1 MARHTVPQD
10 VETADKLIGF
20 LSLKQFLFVLAGF
33 GMLFL
38 AYTFA
43 RVNILL
49 GIPFLPFIG
58 IAFVLGLYQ
67 RHDQPAEVF
76 LASWLKFKFA
86 PKVRI
91 WGQEG
96 YEQHVIVTVPKK
108 EVIDYTKGLSSKDV
122 YNNFTGLGSKL
133 DTRGWSTKGV
143 AGADANDL
151 GTGESERLMS
161 LREVE
166 ALQDKFQPQQA
177 TSTDIFDANNS
188 TTASRVEVDV
198 DKAAQNSDNQATQ
211 ILATGGS
218 SSADKD
224 AGSPHRA
231 DENDSLYLQH
241 QPDLKP
247 GQAAQINNLAKSDAP
262 ISTVATQAGAAIRVD
277 QLDQGQE
284 FSIR

>member
-20 LSLKQFLFVLAGF
+20 LSLKQFLFVLAGC

-43 RVNILL
+43 RINILL

-58 IAFVLGLYQ
+58 VAFVLGLYQ

-86 PKVRI
+86 PKIRI

-108 EVIDYTKGLSSKDV
+108 EVIDYTKGLSQKEV
-122 YNNFTGLGSKL
+122 YSSFTGLGSKL

-143 AGADANDL
+143 SAADSKDL
-151 GTGESERLMS
+151 GTGESERLIS
-161 LREVE
+161 LDEVE
-166 ALQDKFQPQQA
+166 VLQEKYAPKY
-177 TSTDIFDANNS
+177 TPPTDIFDANNS
-188 TTASRVEVDV
+188 PVASRIEVDI
-198 DKAAQNSDNQATQ
+198 DKASQATNSQATQ
-211 ILATGGS
+211 LLTVS
-218 SSADKD
+218 NDDDNDSAD
-224 AGSPHRA
+224 S
-231 DENDSLYLQH
+231 NTMSVQH
-241 QPDLKP
+241 GLKLKP
-247 GQAAQINNLAKSDAP
+247 QQTTQINNLAKSDAP
-262 ISTVATQAGAAIRVD
+262 ISTVASQAGEAIRVD
-277 QLDQGQE
+277 QLDKGAE
-284 FSIR
+284 FSLR

>member
-43 RVNILL
+43 RLNILL
-49 GIPFLPFIG
+49 GLPFLPFIV

-108 EVIDYTKGLSSKDV
+108 EVIDYTKGLSTKDV
-122 YNNFTGLGSKL
+122 YSNFTGLGSKL

-143 AGADANDL
+143 TAAEANDL
-151 GTGESERLMS
+151 GTGESERLIS
-161 LREVE
+161 LDAVE
-166 ALQDKFQPQQA
+166 AMQEKFQPKYQP
-177 TSTDIFDANNS
+177 TVTDIFDANNS
-188 TTASRVEVDV
+188 PTATRIEVDV
-198 DKAAQNSDNQATQ
+198 DKSALNAQQSAAGILEATDPQKDTLPTQHAPQLQPAQA
-211 ILATGGS
+211 
-218 SSADKD
+218 
-224 AGSPHRA
+224 
-231 DENDSLYLQH
+231 E
-241 QPDLKP
+241 
-247 GQAAQINNLAKSDAP
+247 QINNLATSDAP
-262 ISTVATQAGAAIRVD
+262 ISAVAAQAGAAISID
-277 QLDQGQE
+277 QLDKGAE
-284 FSIR
+284 FSLR

>member
-20 LSLKQFLFVLAGF
+20 LSLKQFLFVLAGC

-43 RVNILL
+43 RINIFL
-49 GIPFLPFIG
+49 GIPFLPFMG
-58 IAFVLGLYQ
+58 VAFVLGLYQ

-96 YEQHVIVTVPKK
+96 YEQHVIVTAPKK
-108 EVIDYTKGLSSKDV
+108 EEIDYTKGLSQKDV
-122 YNNFTGLGSKL
+122 YNSFTGLGSKL

-143 AGADANDL
+143 TDADSKDL
-151 GTGESERLMS
+151 GTGESERLIS
-161 LREVE
+161 LGEVE
-166 ALQDKFQPQQA
+166 VLQEKYAPKY
-177 TSTDIFDANNS
+177 TPPTDIFDANNS
-188 TTASRVEVDV
+188 TVASRIEVDV
-198 DKAAQNSDNQATQ
+198 DKSSQAATSQATQ
-211 ILATGGS
+211 LLTTTSDDDDEDDS
-218 SSADKD
+218 SSNTLSVQH
-224 AGSPHRA
+224 SPR
-231 DENDSLYLQH
+231 LQPA
-241 QPDLKP
+241 QT
-247 GQAAQINNLAKSDAP
+247 AQINNLAKSEAP
-262 ISTVATQAGAAIRVD
+262 ISTVAAQAGAAISVD
-277 QLDQGQE
+277 QLDHGAE